1 MKRTLVQEIRFEQD
15 YRTLKAVQ
23 RDRLRQIAAAHR
35 WQRGAGAHHD
45 RT

>member
-23 RDRLRQIAAAHR
+23 RDRLRQIAAATMATR
-35 WQRGAGAHHD
+35 CRRAS
-45 RT
+45 